1 MVFLYATTP
10 AFLEARQGA
19 EDLHLAAT
27 LAEMLVPRQCGAE
40 GLSTCVLTTHALLH
54 IPDDILNAGP
64 MWCYWNYVTERYV
77 GYLARCSKSRKNPYA
92 SLARR
97 VREIA
102 QNNVIKMSYRLYD
115 DLDLSD
121 SREED
126 KSGHYLDHSF
136 LHPNHRLPSLRP
148 SDAVRKAVENYLLLT
163 FDVDKDQA
171 CALVPPEVS
180 HWGKVSFL
188 DGGDKIRGADLVGY
202 SEKNMTRDAS
212 FIKYFH
218 QVDKN
223 ARHRRLPVV
232 LERRVAY
239 GQLLRTIEFF
249 ADLPPT
255 TNDAGEIIQQPKTL
269 LLAVIRPVKLL
280 AQSKTLGTP
289 YYRDGDVSP
298 IEVIDVDDISCL
310 VSRIPDHQPG
320 PRKWALWER
329 HDAMGVASSEG
340 FD

>member
-1 MVFLYATTP
+1 
-10 AFLEARQGA
+10 
-19 EDLHLAAT
+19 
-27 LAEMLVPRQCGAE
+27 
-40 GLSTCVLTTHALLH
+40 
-54 IPDDILNAGP
+54 

-126 KSGHYLDHSF
+126 KSGHYLDHY
-136 LHPNHRLPSLRP
+136 PQMCVLRP
-148 SDAVRKAVENYLLLT
+148 QLHGDMTRAVRKAVENYLLLT
-163 FDVDKDQA
+163 FDVDKDQAYLYVSDRGPA

>member
-1 MVFLYATTP
+1 
-10 AFLEARQGA
+10 
-19 EDLHLAAT
+19 
-27 LAEMLVPRQCGAE
+27 
-40 GLSTCVLTTHALLH
+40 
-54 IPDDILNAGP
+54 

-92 SLARR
+92 SLSRR

-102 QNNVIKMSYRLYD
+102 QNNAIKMSYQLHD
-115 DLDLSD
+115 ELDLSD

-126 KSGHYLDHSF
+126 KSGHYLDNY
-136 LHPNHRLPSLRP
+136 PEICVLRP
-148 SDAVRKAVENYLLLT
+148 HLHGAMARTVRKAVENYLLLT
-163 FDVDKDQA
+163 FDVDEEQA
-171 CALVPPEVS
+171 RALVPLEVS

-239 GQLLRTIEFF
+239 GQLLRTIEFC
-249 ADLPPT
+249 ADLPLI
-255 TNDAGEIIQQPKTL
+255 TNDEGEIIQQPATL
-269 LLAVIRPVKLL
+269 LLAVIRPLKLL

-289 YYRDGDVSP
+289 YYREGDVSP

-310 VSRIPDHQPG
+310 VSRIPDHQSG

-329 HDAMGVASSEG
+329 HDAMGVSPSEG
-340 FD
+340 LD